1 MQQIGPHW
9 KFHRRVIAPALTI
22 SLAFMPIHGSAE
34 SLTNENGVVY
44 ENVTVVSVTP
54 KDLLIT
60 YSSGGRRYAIS
71 IPLKSL
77 PQEVQQRYGYDPG
90 KEDTYKAEMARK
102 DAANAEALNRL
113 TQIQT
118 NAQKRQRPAAAQD
131 QEITP
136 PSAARTNDWQVK
148 KSDHFRV
155 YYKDSEEFAGKAD
168 SYLEGILGGM
178 LKRVDC
184 IKGLDLMWSGD
195 NGIRV
200 RIYSSQQE
208 LTTTHKLP
216 DWAVGCA
223 DYPTKEI
230 CIMDTEAAL
239 KSVAAHEL
247 GHQVFYDLMDK
258 SQMPDW
264 ISEGVAQ
271 WLEPDDSRSAKRK
284 SVVKMKRDNSL
295 FSLSELITT
304 KDKGLNGS
312 KAQIFYCE
320 SLSVVGFLIDVDGF
334 ANFKHFC
341 KQIQN
346 GATVNAAIL
355 LFYGSK
361 FHDINQLEDAWKASL

>member
-1 MQQIGPHW
+1 VKSQEYLKRLRNGILI
-9 KFHRRVIAPALTI
+9 V
-22 SLAFMPIHGSAE
+22 SLAIPPIHGSAE
-34 SLTNENGVVY
+34 SLTNESGVVY
-44 ENVTVVSVTP
+44 ENVTVVSATP

-60 YSSGGRRYAIS
+60 YQSNGRRLALS

-77 PQEVQQRYGYDPG
+77 PPEVQRRYGYDPG

-102 DAANAEALNRL
+102 DAANAEALDRL
-113 TQIQT
+113 TQAQT
-118 NAQKRQRPAAAQD
+118 SAQKRQRPAATHD
-131 QEITP
+131 QEIPP
-136 PSAARTNDWQVK
+136 PSTAGTNDWQVK
-148 KSDHFRV
+148 KSNHFRV
-155 YYKDSEEFAGKAD
+155 YYRDSEEFAGKAD
-168 SYLEGILGGM
+168 SYLEGILEGI

-195 NGIRV
+195 NGITV
-200 RIYSSQQE
+200 RIYGSRQE

-216 DWAVGCA
+216 DWASGCA

-230 CIMDTEAAL
+230 CIMNTEAAL

-258 SQMPDW
+258 RHMPDW

-271 WLEPDDSRSAKRK
+271 WLEPDDSRAAKRK
-284 SVVKMKRDNSL
+284 SVVKMKQDNSL
-295 FSLSELITT
+295 FSLSELATT
-304 KDKGLNGS
+304 KDKGLDGP

-334 ANFKHFC
+334 ASFKHFC
-341 KQIQN
+341 NQIQN
-346 GATVNAAIL
+346 GATVNAAIV

-361 FHDINQLEDAWKASL
+361 FHDINELEDAWKASLYQ